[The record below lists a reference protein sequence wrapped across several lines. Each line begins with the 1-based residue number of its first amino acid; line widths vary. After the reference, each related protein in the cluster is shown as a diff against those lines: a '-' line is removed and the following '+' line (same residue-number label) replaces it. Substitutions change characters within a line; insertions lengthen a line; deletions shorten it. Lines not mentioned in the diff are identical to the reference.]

1 MNKVERVVIAGYG
14 SIGRRHARILGEF
27 FPGIEVA
34 LFRSGDGTSDGHV
47 DNLRCLRHFDEVVEF
62 DPQAALVSN
71 PSSMH
76 IATARAFLEADVP
89 VLIEKPIADSTEGLS
104 SFLELVDSKGLT
116 VLVGYN
122 LRFLPTMI
130 YFKKM
135 LEEKICGE
143 VYSVRS
149 VVGQHLAGWRPGTDY
164 RHGVSAKSSMGGG
177 VLLELSHELDYL
189 QWLFGKVE
197 AVTATVTQSSD
208 LEVDVEDCVHLL
220 LELSVPGK
228 DRPLYATLDMDFFRH
243 DFTRTCT
250 VIGEKGTLEWD
261 GVAGTVRFFDAS
273 EERWTQLYASP
284 DERDTSF
291 KDEWTHFLDCVE
303 DRSKPEITG
312 IDGAGIIDLVEMAK
326 RSSERGARVVVNQ
339 LNASPEGC

>member
-14 SIGRRHARILGEF
+14 SIGRRHARVLGEF

-34 LFRSGDGTSDGHV
+34 LFRSGNSASDEHV
-47 DNLRCLRHFDEVVEF
+47 DNLRCLQHFDEVVEF

-71 PSSMH
+71 PASMH

-104 SFLELVDSKGLT
+104 SFLEFAESKGLT

-189 QWLFGKVE
+189 
-197 AVTATVTQSSD
+197 
-208 LEVDVEDCVHLL
+208 
-220 LELSVPGK
+220 
-228 DRPLYATLDMDFFRH
+228 
-243 DFTRTCT
+243 
-250 VIGEKGTLEWD
+250 
-261 GVAGTVRFFDAS
+261 
-273 EERWTQLYASP
+273 
-284 DERDTSF
+284 
-291 KDEWTHFLDCVE
+291 
-303 DRSKPEITG
+303 
-312 IDGAGIIDLVEMAK
+312 
-326 RSSERGARVVVNQ
+326 
-339 LNASPEGC
+339 